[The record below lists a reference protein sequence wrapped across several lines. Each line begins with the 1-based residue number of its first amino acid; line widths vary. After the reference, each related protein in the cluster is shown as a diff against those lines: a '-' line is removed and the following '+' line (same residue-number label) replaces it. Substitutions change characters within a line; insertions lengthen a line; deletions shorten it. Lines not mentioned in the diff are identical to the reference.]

1 MVVCYPQAR
10 QPWSG
15 NREEDR
21 RFRRILLAVLLV
33 FGIMS
38 YLVPHWT
45 LPPLETPWEPDL
57 PPRIARLIAERLEP
71 APRQGATAQRTAP
84 APVAASASRP
94 AAVDL
99 PADTPAAA
107 PRGGAEQAG
116 APAPDRVAQTGVL
129 ALSERLAELRSRVP
143 LARMAEPRAGAPEGD
158 TRARSRP
165 PSRLTADV
173 AGGSVGIGADPVST
187 REVLGAGALPGKSLA
202 SVQPAS
208 TGGGDGPD
216 SDGASA
222 ERPGSGRSQEE
233 IQEILDRNKRAIYA
247 LYNREL
253 RFDPT
258 LRGKVVV
265 GLTIAPS
272 GAVTECRI
280 LSSELNA
287 ASLEQK
293 LVLLIKRIDFGAK
306 PGVPSV
312 STRVPIEFFPA

>member
-15 NREEDR
+15 SREEDR

-33 FGIMS
+33 FGVMS

-45 LPPLETPWEPDL
+45 LPPPEAPWQPDL

-94 AAVDL
+94 AAVDI
-99 PADTPAAA
+99 PAETPAAA
-107 PRGGAEQAG
+107 PRGGAGQAG

-129 ALSERLAELRSRVP
+129 ALSERLAELRRSAP
-143 LARMAEPRAGAPEGD
+143 LARMAEPRAGAPDGD
-158 TRARSRP
+158 QRARARS

-173 AGGSVGIGADPVST
+173 AGGSVGIGADAVST
-187 REVLGAGALPGKSLA
+187 REVLGAGGLPGKTVASVPLA
-202 SVQPAS
+202 SP
-208 TGGGDGPD
+208 GGDGVAAP
-216 SDGASA
+216 DGASA

-293 LVLLIKRIDFGAK
+293 LVLLIKRIDFGAR

>member
-38 YLVPHWT
+38 YLVPHWA

-84 APVAASASRP
+84 AP
-94 AAVDL
+94 
-99 PADTPAAA
+99 
-107 PRGGAEQAG
+107 
-116 APAPDRVAQTGVL
+116 DRVTQTGVL
-129 ALSERLAELRSRVP
+129 ALSERLAELRRRVP
-143 LARMAEPRAGAPEGD
+143 LARMAEPRAGAPDGD
-158 TRARSRP
+158 QRARS

-173 AGGSVGIGADPVST
+173 AGGSVGIGADAVST
-187 REVLGAGALPGKSLA
+187 REVLGTAGLPGKSLA
-202 SVQPAS
+202 SVPLAS
-208 TGGGDGPD
+208 PGGDGVAAP
-216 SDGASA
+216 DGASA

-293 LVLLIKRIDFGAK
+293 LVLLIKRIDFGAR